1 MWLYRLWWCYREEWT
16 WNDNETWGKNE
27 EHIDSS
33 MQETWV
39 ADADKIDFVLSSY
52 RSLENKVQQNLG
64 VAVFPKRSSLWQVW
78 FHVHLSGILTNVRS
92 SKTLKPLIAL
102 NDLQWFTVSQKKKD
116 RQHDERH
123 ESFVL
128 PGWGLKF
135 LLTSKS
141 RNRVWFGVSVW
152 QVLRREKWL
161 VHRVKTICTCTTLYN
176 HVVT

>member
-1 MWLYRLWWCYREEWT
+1 MWLYRLWWWYRDELT
-16 WNDNETWGKNE
+16 WIDNETWGKNE

-64 VAVFPKRSSLWQVW
+64 AAVFPMRCSLWQVW

-102 NDLQWFTVSQKKKD
+102 NDLQWFTVSLEKRLASMMKGTNHSSCRVED
-116 RQHDERH
+116 WN
-123 ESFVL
+123 SFWL
-128 PGWGLKF
+128 RNLATMFGLG
-135 LLTSKS
+135 SQCGKS
-141 RNRVWFGVSVW
+141 CGETNDWYT
-152 QVLRREKWL
+152 E
-161 VHRVKTICTCTTLYN
+161 
-176 HVVT
+176 